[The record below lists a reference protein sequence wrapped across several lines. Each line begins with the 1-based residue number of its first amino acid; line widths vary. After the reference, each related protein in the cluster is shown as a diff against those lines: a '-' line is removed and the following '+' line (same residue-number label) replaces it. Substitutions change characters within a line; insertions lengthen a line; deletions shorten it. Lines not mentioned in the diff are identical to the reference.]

1 MIRWAMYATF
11 PPEYPIQDMGIRGR
25 FSLFYIV
32 DCWRFFLQ
40 RPAQKSQVPAPAW
53 AAVLARTFL
62 PNAESILNMISDFLF
77 ITRTKSLLK
86 LTKTRKRRKPMKNRK
101 KRKKPSAAWSK
112 TREESN
118 MADQSLIA
126 PLAQQNSVARRDSLS
141 HREEMRYDIQL
152 CNFVHTKL

>member
-1 MIRWAMYATF
+1 
-11 PPEYPIQDMGIRGR
+11 
-25 FSLFYIV
+25 
-32 DCWRFFLQ
+32 
-40 RPAQKSQVPAPAW
+40 
-53 AAVLARTFL
+53 
-62 PNAESILNMISDFLF
+62 
-77 ITRTKSLLK
+77 
-86 LTKTRKRRKPMKNRK
+86 MKNRK